1 MLFEFVYQS
10 AQPLHVAK
18 LIKLPMHKQYRL
30 AARLHESKVIF
41 IDRRAYAYKVLNS
54 LVRNTNLK
62 SYPRAKRK
70 AAYCNILTRIFLR
83 QVRYSCSNIVKLAFT
98 VIVNA

>member
-1 MLFEFVYQS
+1 MLFEFIYQR

-18 LIKLPMHKQYRL
+18 LIKLAMDKQYRL
-30 AARLHESKVIF
+30 PAHLHESKVIF
-41 IDRRAYAYKVLNS
+41 IERRAYAYQVLNS
-54 LVRNTNLK
+54 FVGHANLK

-70 AAYCNILTRIFLR
+70 AAYCNILTQIFLR

-98 VIVNA
+98 VIVN